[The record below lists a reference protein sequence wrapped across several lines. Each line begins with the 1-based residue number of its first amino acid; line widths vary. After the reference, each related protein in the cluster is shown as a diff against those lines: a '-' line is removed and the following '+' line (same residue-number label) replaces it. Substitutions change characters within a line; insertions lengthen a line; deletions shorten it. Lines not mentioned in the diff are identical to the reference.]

1 MGKLYWVNYLENRI
15 CELTIELA
23 MLEGKVA
30 PRYQVHGIEKQIDI
44 LEDVLEKVEAQQKL
58 IDENNISLN

>member
-1 MGKLYWVNYLENRI
+1 MDKLYWVNYLENRI

-44 LEDVLEKVEAQQKL
+44 LEDVLEKVETQQKL
-58 IDENNISLN
+58 INKNNISLN